1 MLLKTEVRDR
11 NTDCFTFLYL
21 HIFSSNENGM
31 FVFQVVHESYEELV
45 FSEPTEAL
53 YNKVLPI
60 VSKPAP
66 ATSLIPH
73 FPKHSDAEEF
83 AKISKAREKV
93 ASLVSS
99 IKKDQQAATGGAGG
113 SDASAMQKQQQVK
126 VEVV

>member
-1 MLLKTEVRDR
+1 M
-11 NTDCFTFLYL
+11 
-21 HIFSSNENGM
+21 
-31 FVFQVVHESYEELV
+31 HESYEELV

-113 SDASAMQKQQQVK
+113 PAGAGGSDASAMQKQQQVK